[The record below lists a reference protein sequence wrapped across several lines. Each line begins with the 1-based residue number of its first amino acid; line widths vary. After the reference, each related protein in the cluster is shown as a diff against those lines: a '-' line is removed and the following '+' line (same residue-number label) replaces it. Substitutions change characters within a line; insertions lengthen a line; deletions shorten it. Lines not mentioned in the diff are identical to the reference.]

1 MEVVGIEHENT
12 ILELKEKNQKLKRKH
27 AAAEEDAADK
37 AEEAKNLAVRLA
49 VRPTSWPQLAVTVR
63 AYHVVLPPRRLL
75 NLLGKPPA
83 VRTRRHY
90 ISSRRSASLAA
101 SCPVAWRRIDWA
113 LACNL

>member
-63 AYHVVLPPRRLL
+63 AYPRSEQDGTTSAQEEVRPWLPP
-75 NLLGKPPA
+75 
-83 VRTRRHY
+83 VQ
-90 ISSRRSASLAA
+90 
-101 SCPVAWRRIDWA
+101 
-113 LACNL
+113 